1 MTLYGYARVSVR
13 EPEEGPGGPPR
24 KFRPHQVQAMRRMRD
39 GGASLRR
46 IAVDFECSPSTVLR
60 VLHREGVAP

>member
-13 EPEEGPGGPPR
+13 EPKGPGTAR
-24 KFRPHQVQAMRRMRD
+24 KFRPYQVETMRRMRE

-60 VLHREGVAP
+60 VLQREGVAP